1 MYNQANTRIVI
12 IEDDK
17 TIREGYAYLINNTSA
32 YTVVATYPSF
42 DSARHKIG
50 KDLPDVIILDIQ
62 LPGTSGIDALPQIKK
77 ILPHVH
83 VLMLTVYETEKMI
96 LDALANGAS
105 GYFTKN
111 TPTAKLIDAIRD
123 VVEGGGPMSP
133 DVAKTVIL
141 SMQKNQDSPLTKR
154 ETQILEM
161 MTTGKDRGQI
171 AKELFIEIETV
182 RTHTKNIY
190 AKLNVNSK
198 SEAIQVAKN
207 KRLV

>member
-1 MYNQANTRIVI
+1 MYNQPEPRIVI
-12 IEDDK
+12 IEDDQ
-17 TIREGYAYLINNTSA
+17 TIREGYAYLINHTSP

-42 DSARHKIG
+42 DSARNKII
-50 KDLPDVIILDIQ
+50 KDNPDVIILDIQ
-62 LPGTSGIDALPQIKK
+62 LPGTNGIDALPILKK
-77 ILPHVH
+77 LLPDVYII
-83 VLMLTVYETEKMI
+83 MLTVYETEKTI

-111 TPTAKLIDAIRD
+111 TPTAKLIEAIRD
-123 VVEGGGPMSP
+123 VVQGGGPMSP

-141 SMQKNQDSPLTKR
+141 SLQRNPDSPLTRR
-154 ETQILEM
+154 ETQILEL

-190 AKLNVNSK
+190 SKLNVNSK
-198 SEAIQVAKN
+198 AEAIQVAKD

>member
-1 MYNQANTRIVI
+1 MYSQQEPRIVI
-12 IEDDK
+12 IEDDQ
-17 TIREGYAYLINNTSA
+17 TIREGYAYLINHTSP

-42 DSARHKIG
+42 DSARSKIVR
-50 KDLPDVIILDIQ
+50 DNPDVIILDIQ
-62 LPGTSGIDALPQIKK
+62 LPGTNGIDALPVLKK
-77 ILPHVH
+77 LLPDVYII
-83 VLMLTVYETEKMI
+83 MLTVYETEKTI

-111 TPTAKLIDAIRD
+111 TPTAKLIEAIRD
-123 VVEGGGPMSP
+123 VVQGGGPMSP

-141 SMQKNQDSPLTKR
+141 SLQRNPDSPLTKR
-154 ETQILEM
+154 ETQILEL

-171 AKELFIEIETV
+171 AKELFIEVETV

-190 AKLNVNSK
+190 SKLNVNSK
-198 SEAIQVAKN
+198 AEAIQVAKD

>member
-1 MYNQANTRIVI
+1 MYNQPEPRIVI
-12 IEDDK
+12 IEDDQ
-17 TIREGYAYLINNTSA
+17 TIREGYAYLINHTSP

-42 DSARHKIG
+42 DSARNKIVR
-50 KDLPDVIILDIQ
+50 DNPDVIILDIQ
-62 LPGTSGIDALPQIKK
+62 LPGTNGIDALPVLKRL
-77 ILPHVH
+77 LPDVYII
-83 VLMLTVYETEKMI
+83 MLTVYETEKTI

-111 TPTAKLIDAIRD
+111 TPTAKLIEAIRD
-123 VVEGGGPMSP
+123 VVHGGGPMSP

-141 SMQKNQDSPLTKR
+141 SLQRNPDSPLTKR
-154 ETQILEM
+154 ETQILEL

-171 AKELFIEIETV
+171 AKELFIEVETV

-190 AKLNVNSK
+190 SKLNVNSK
-198 SEAIQVAKN
+198 AEAIQVAKD

>member
-1 MYNQANTRIVI
+1 MYNQPEPRIVI
-12 IEDDK
+12 IEDDQ
-17 TIREGYAYLINNTSA
+17 TIREGYAYLINHTSP

-42 DSARHKIG
+42 DAARNKIG
-50 KDLPDVIILDIQ
+50 KDSPDVILLDIQ
-62 LPGTSGIDALPQIKK
+62 LPGTNGIDALPILKK
-77 ILPHVH
+77 LLPDVYII
-83 VLMLTVYETEKMI
+83 MLTVYETEKTI

-111 TPTAKLIDAIRD
+111 TPTAKLIEAIRD
-123 VVEGGGPMSP
+123 VVQGGGPMSP

-141 SMQKNQDSPLTKR
+141 SLQKNPDSPLTKR
-154 ETQILEM
+154 ETQILEL

-171 AKELFIEIETV
+171 AKELFIEVETV

-190 AKLNVNSK
+190 SKLNVNSK
-198 SEAIQVAKN
+198 AEAIQVAKN

>member
-1 MYNQANTRIVI
+1 MYNQPEPRIVI
-12 IEDDK
+12 IEDDQ
-17 TIREGYAYLINNTSA
+17 TIREGYAYLINHTSP

-42 DSARHKIG
+42 DSARNKIG
-50 KDLPDVIILDIQ
+50 KDNPDVIILDIQ
-62 LPGTSGIDALPQIKK
+62 LPGTNGIDALPILKK
-77 ILPHVH
+77 LLPDVYII
-83 VLMLTVYETEKMI
+83 MLTVYETEKTI

-111 TPTAKLIDAIRD
+111 TPTAKLIEAIRD
-123 VVEGGGPMSP
+123 VVQGGGPMSP

-141 SMQKNQDSPLTKR
+141 SLQRNPDSPLTKR
-154 ETQILEM
+154 ETQILEL

-190 AKLNVNSK
+190 SKLNVNSK
-198 SEAIQVAKN
+198 AEAIQVAKD

>member
-1 MYNQANTRIVI
+1 MYNQAEPRIVI

-17 TIREGYAYLINNTSA
+17 TIREGYAYLINHTSP
-32 YTVVATYPSF
+32 YTVVNTYPSF
-42 DSARHKIG
+42 DASRNKIS
-50 KDLPDVIILDIQ
+50 KDNPDVILLDIQ
-62 LPGTSGIDALPQIKK
+62 LPGTSGIDALPILKK
-77 ILPHVH
+77 LLPSTYII
-83 VLMLTVYETEKMI
+83 MLTVYETEKMI

-111 TPTAKLIDAIRD
+111 TPTAKLIEAIRD
-123 VVEGGGPMSP
+123 VMQGGGPMSP

-141 SMQKNQDSPLTKR
+141 SLQKNQDSPLTRR
-154 ETQILEM
+154 ETQILEL

-190 AKLNVNSK
+190 SKLNVNSK
-198 SEAIQVAKN
+198 AEAIQVAKD
-207 KRLV
+207 KKLV

>member
-1 MYNQANTRIVI
+1 MYSQPEPRIVI
-12 IEDDK
+12 IEDDQ
-17 TIREGYAYLINNTSA
+17 TIREGYAYLINHTSP

-42 DSARHKIG
+42 DAARNKIA
-50 KDLPDVIILDIQ
+50 KDNPDVIILDIQ
-62 LPGTSGIDALPQIKK
+62 LPGTNGIDALP
-77 ILPHVH
+77 ILKRLLPETYII
-83 VLMLTVYETEKMI
+83 MLTVYETEKTI

-111 TPTAKLIDAIRD
+111 TPTAKLIEAIRD
-123 VVEGGGPMSP
+123 VVQGGGPMSP

-141 SMQKNQDSPLTKR
+141 SLQKNPDSPLTKR
-154 ETQILEM
+154 ETQILEL

-171 AKELFIEIETV
+171 AKELFIEVETV

-190 AKLNVNSK
+190 SKLNVNSK
-198 SEAIQVAKN
+198 AEAIQVAKN

>member
-1 MYNQANTRIVI
+1 MYNQPEPRIVI
-12 IEDDK
+12 IEDDQ
-17 TIREGYAYLINNTSA
+17 TIREGYAYLINHTSP

-42 DSARHKIG
+42 DSARNKIVR
-50 KDLPDVIILDIQ
+50 DNPDVIILDIQ
-62 LPGTSGIDALPQIKK
+62 LPGTNGIDALPVLKK
-77 ILPHVH
+77 LLPDVYII
-83 VLMLTVYETEKMI
+83 MLTVYETEKTI

-111 TPTAKLIDAIRD
+111 TPTAKLIEAIRD
-123 VVEGGGPMSP
+123 VVQGGGPMSP

-141 SMQKNQDSPLTKR
+141 SLQRNPDSPLTRR
-154 ETQILEM
+154 ETQILEL

-190 AKLNVNSK
+190 SKLNVNSK
-198 SEAIQVAKN
+198 AEAIQVAKD

>member
-1 MYNQANTRIVI
+1 MYNQPEPRIVI
-12 IEDDK
+12 IEDDQ
-17 TIREGYAYLINNTSA
+17 TIREGYAYLINHTSP

-42 DSARHKIG
+42 DSARNKIVR
-50 KDLPDVIILDIQ
+50 DNPDVIILDIQ
-62 LPGTSGIDALPQIKK
+62 LPGTNGIDALPILKK
-77 ILPHVH
+77 LLPDVY
-83 VLMLTVYETEKMI
+83 VIMLTVYETEKTI

-111 TPTAKLIDAIRD
+111 TPTAKLIEAIRD
-123 VVEGGGPMSP
+123 VVQGGGPMSP

-141 SMQKNQDSPLTKR
+141 SLQRNPDSPLTRR
-154 ETQILEM
+154 ETQILEL

-171 AKELFIEIETV
+171 AKELFIEVETV

-190 AKLNVNSK
+190 SKLNVNSK
-198 SEAIQVAKN
+198 AEAIQVAKD

>member
-1 MYNQANTRIVI
+1 MYNQPNTRIVI

-17 TIREGYAYLINNTSA
+17 TIREGYAHLINNNPA
-32 YTVVATYPSF
+32 YAVVATYPSF
-42 DSARHKIG
+42 DSAKHKIAR
-50 KDLPDVIILDIQ
+50 DQPDVIILDIQ
-62 LPGTSGIDALPQIKK
+62 LPGTSGIDALPQLKK
-77 ILPHVH
+77 MLPNVYI
-83 VLMLTVYETEKMI
+83 LMLTVYETEKTI

-111 TPTAKLIDAIRD
+111 TQIAKLIDAIRD

-133 DVAKTVIL
+133 DVAKIVIL

>member
-1 MYNQANTRIVI
+1 MYSQPEPRIVI
-12 IEDDK
+12 IEDDQ
-17 TIREGYAYLINNTSA
+17 TIREGYAYLINHTSP

-42 DSARHKIG
+42 DSARNKIS
-50 KDLPDVIILDIQ
+50 KDNPDVIILDIQ
-62 LPGTSGIDALPQIKK
+62 LPGTNGIDALPILKK
-77 ILPHVH
+77 LLPDVYII
-83 VLMLTVYETEKMI
+83 MLTVYETEKTI

-111 TPTAKLIDAIRD
+111 TPTAKLIEAIRD
-123 VVEGGGPMSP
+123 VVQGGGPMSP

-141 SMQKNQDSPLTKR
+141 SLQRNPDSPLTRR
-154 ETQILEM
+154 ETQILEL

-190 AKLNVNSK
+190 SKLNVNSK
-198 SEAIQVAKN
+198 AEAIQVAKD

>member
-1 MYNQANTRIVI
+1 MYNQPEPRIVI
-12 IEDDK
+12 IEDDQ
-17 TIREGYAYLINNTSA
+17 TIREGYAYLINHTSP

-42 DSARHKIG
+42 DSARNKIV
-50 KDLPDVIILDIQ
+50 KDNPDVIILDIQ
-62 LPGTSGIDALPQIKK
+62 LPGTNGIDALPILKK
-77 ILPHVH
+77 LLPDVYII
-83 VLMLTVYETEKMI
+83 MLTVYETEKTI

-111 TPTAKLIDAIRD
+111 TPTAKLIEAIRD
-123 VVEGGGPMSP
+123 VVQGGGPMSP

-141 SMQKNQDSPLTKR
+141 SLQRNPDSPLTRR
-154 ETQILEM
+154 ETQILEL

-190 AKLNVNSK
+190 SKLNVNSK
-198 SEAIQVAKN
+198 AEAIQVAKD